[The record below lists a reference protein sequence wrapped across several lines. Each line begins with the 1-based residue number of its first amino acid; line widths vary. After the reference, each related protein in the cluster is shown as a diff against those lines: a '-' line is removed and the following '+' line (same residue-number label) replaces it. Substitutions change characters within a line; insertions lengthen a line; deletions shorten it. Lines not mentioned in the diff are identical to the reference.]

1 MSELF
6 DLFEHEPISIVGN
19 SNQEGKNQTKD
30 HRNHPHRINSRHIIP
45 SQWKPREIKPE
56 CLSPTLSVVYM
67 WEFSIRDRFV
77 QESAQG
83 VPTIFSDPIQKKKKV
98 SPITPRF
105 IQKLKLT

>member
-6 DLFEHEPISIVGN
+6 NLFEHEPIPIIDN
-19 SNQEGKNQTKD
+19 PNQEGENQTKHHHHQQQPID
-30 HRNHPHRINSRHIIP
+30 PRHIIP

-56 CLSPTLSVVYM
+56 CLTPALSIVYM

-83 VPTIFSDPIQKKKKV
+83 VPTIFSDPIQKKKSAPSHLV
-98 SPITPRF
+98 SS
-105 IQKLKLT
+105 KN